1 MNYFLLAKSPVK
13 EFTALVFATGTER
26 PHSYLAALAGELRRQ
41 DVRGR
46 VIFDLLMAN
55 GARSSRFFAVNF
67 DGVEFDSFEPL
78 EPMPQLTVETTR
90 FYCEHFREF
99 DTSLLTPA
107 ARFALRRGV
116 ALAA

>member
-1 MNYFLLAKSPVK
+1 M
-13 EFTALVFATGTER
+13 
-26 PHSYLAALAGELRRQ
+26 
-41 DVRGR
+41 
-46 VIFDLLMAN
+46 
-55 GARSSRFFAVNF
+55 NF